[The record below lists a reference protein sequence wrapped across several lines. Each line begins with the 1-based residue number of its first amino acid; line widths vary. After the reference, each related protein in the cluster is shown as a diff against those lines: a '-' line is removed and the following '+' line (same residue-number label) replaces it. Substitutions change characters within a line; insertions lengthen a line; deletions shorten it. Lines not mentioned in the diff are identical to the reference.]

1 MITVVYHRDRNRVEV
16 EGHAHSGEAGHDLI
30 CASASIL
37 AHTLAA
43 LAKNMENAGQ
53 VKYPTVELDEGH
65 ALIACNVPSRYKTT
79 VTFAFDAIC
88 AGFDLLAQSY
98 PDNISYQIRGKI

>member
-1 MITVVYHRDRNRVEV
+1 MIKVVYHRDRNRVEL
-16 EGHAHSGEAGHDLI
+16 EGHAYSGKAGHDLI

-37 AHTLAA
+37 AHTLAT
-43 LAKNMENAGQ
+43 LTKNMENAGQ
-53 VKYPTVELDEGH
+53 IKHPKVELTGGY
-65 ALIACNVPSRYKTT
+65 ALISCNVPSRYKPT

-98 PDNISYQIRGKI
+98 PDNISYQIRGRI